1 MLFGS
6 AIFIFTLF
14 FFLQFFKMLQCFSFC
29 FHVFICDWVV
39 MNQNFFFLYQSMWE
53 DTKSKSFVRF
63 SLFHLL
69 LNSSLKCETLKKK
82 ERKKRLVP
90 LQIRSPLHCWTT
102 FFFLRVFLYHRQPP
116 EHIGVELGYV
126 DTVWSFMCSPVQT
139 PTSHDHMFYVCSP
152 LHTLFYSYWIEIYY
166 SSNTSTKKSPFGL
179 YEKIIYWT
187 CRPIIYNDTGSFYY
201 FLHGYIRRRRHWVSF
216 SFLLFF
222 FYTS

>member
-102 FFFLRVFLYHRQPP
+102 FFFCVCFYTTDSHQNISELNSGMLTQFDHLCAHLSKRRHHTTTCFTFVRLFTLSSTL
-116 EHIGVELGYV
+116 IGQRF
-126 DTVWSFMCSPVQT
+126 TIRP
-139 PTSHDHMFYVCSP
+139 
-152 LHTLFYSYWIEIYY
+152 
-166 SSNTSTKKSPFGL
+166 NTSTKNPRLVCMK
-179 YEKIIYWT
+179 KILYWT

>member
-90 LQIRSPLHCWTT
+90 LQICSPLHCWTT
-102 FFFLRVFLYHRQPP
+102 FFFCVCFYTTDSHQN
-116 EHIGVELGYV
+116 ISELNSGML
-126 DTVWSFMCSPVQT
+126 TQF
-139 PTSHDHMFYVCSP
+139 DHLCAHLS
-152 LHTLFYSYWIEIYY
+152 
-166 SSNTSTKKSPFGL
+166 K
-179 YEKIIYWT
+179 
-187 CRPIIYNDTGSFYY
+187 
-201 FLHGYIRRRRHWVSF
+201 RRHHTTTCFAFVR
-216 SFLLFF
+216 LF
-222 FYTS
+222 TLSSTLIG